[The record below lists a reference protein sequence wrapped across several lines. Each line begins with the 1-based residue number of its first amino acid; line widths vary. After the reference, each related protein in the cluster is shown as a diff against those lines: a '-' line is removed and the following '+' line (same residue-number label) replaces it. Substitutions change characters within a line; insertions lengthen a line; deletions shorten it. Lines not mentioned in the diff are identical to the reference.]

1 VKKTLIMLAM
11 GCTSGFAIAAD
22 NFSGFSAELGFS
34 NRSSE
39 GSASD
44 FRIDGTSVPISI
56 EKIENTS
63 SLTGV
68 ALRYTARLNDLMFI
82 GLGYERDLQDAK
94 MGPVYASIDGTR
106 EMAAEFAT
114 IRNTQ
119 KFVLSPSYKVNE
131 KMILSV
137 RVGYIQ
143 STTDIGSQGE
153 ETDSIKASGSL
164 MGLGAQ
170 YSLTDSVYISGS
182 YDSYSFKSKTF
193 SRMDEGELF
202 SYKFKPGGSSIN
214 LSVGYRF

>member
-1 VKKTLIMLAM
+1 M
-11 GCTSGFAIAAD
+11 
-22 NFSGFSAELGFS
+22 
-34 NRSSE
+34 
-39 GSASD
+39 
-44 FRIDGTSVPISI
+44 
-56 EKIENTS
+56 
-63 SLTGV
+63 TGI

-94 MGPVYASIDGTR
+94 MGPAYASIFGSR
-106 EMAAEFAT
+106 EIAADFVT
-114 IRNTQ
+114 IKNTQ

-137 RVGYIQ
+137 RVGHIQ

-170 YSLTDSVYISGS
+170 YALTDSVYISGS

-193 SRMDEGELF
+193 SALEEGETI